1 MFLESWIM
9 GKSMDITC
17 QLNYISENIIMKVEI
32 KISVIKKKKITSG
45 NYNAAVIVTVWM
57 TFFNS
62 IPYPMWQIVVTIL

>member
-45 NYNAAVIVTVWM
+45 NYNAVVIVTVWM